1 MTRICS
7 FFYSGPT
14 AELEKRQLLGLP
26 LLDFHQSALH
36 SVQSGGASRKS
47 EWQVKL
53 GKNLLFNS
61 AALRLIEKALQTYQ
75 GEASEIE
82 LYLKVDESSYRHFYS
97 LQSQVSPQER
107 VLSLPIEIRRERAGS
122 QGKEKDKLVLDLPS
136 QKYPIQ
142 FPASLCEE
150 REAPVPQVVLIPF
163 ESEFD
168 ILFANQIAILNGI
181 EEGVRQSPT
190 TWMRSLLRRTPKKW
204 SRRVALS
211 YRKIHPTAEV
221 HPTAVVEGSIIGPGV
236 QVGAHCVVR
245 FSKLGADTKLY
256 DGAKVEFSVVGSRC
270 WLMHDLVLYRS
281 YVEDDVFLIHGPYQF
296 SGFQNK
302 SSAFATILMDY
313 RPDRKPIRVVT
324 PKGRKE
330 YQGPFLG
337 SILKEGAKTLGGS
350 LIAPGLIIPEDLWLS
365 ADSQLVHRQPSPGNE
380 LINSQ
385 TK

>member
-1 MTRICS
+1 MTPICS

-14 AELEKRQLLGLP
+14 AELERRQLLGLP
-26 LLDFHQSALH
+26 LAEFHSSAIKRF
-36 SVQSGGASRKS
+36 QGGDSPAKS
-47 EWQVKL
+47 EWQVSL
-53 GKNLLFNS
+53 GKSLLFNEP
-61 AALRLIEKALQTYQ
+61 ALRLIERSLRNYH
-75 GEASEIE
+75 GEASELE
-82 LYLKVDESSYRHFYS
+82 LSVKLDESTYRHFYS
-97 LQSQVSPQER
+97 LQSQLSPHER
-107 VLSLPIEIRRERAGS
+107 ILTLPIEIKRERTISG
-122 QGKEKDKLVLDLPS
+122 GKEKLVVDLPF
-136 QKYPIQ
+136 QIHPIR
-142 FPASLCEE
+142 FPESLCQE
-150 REAPVPQVVLIPF
+150 REAPVPSSVLIPY
-163 ESEFD
+163 ESDFD
-168 ILFANQIAILNGI
+168 ILFANQVAVLNAI
-181 EEGVRQSPT
+181 EEEVRHSPSV
-190 TWMRSLLRRTPKKW
+190 WIRALLKRNPRKW
-204 SRRVALS
+204 SRRVALN

-221 HPTAVVEGSIIGPGV
+221 HPTAVVEGSIIGPRA

-245 FSKLGADTKLY
+245 FSSVGADTKLH

-281 YVEDDVFLIHGPYQF
+281 YVENDVFLIHGPYQF

-324 PKGRKE
+324 PQGRRE

-365 ADSQLVHRQPSPGNE
+365 ADYQLVHRQPSSEND